1 MRVRI
6 NIVVAIAANGVIGR
20 GSALP
25 WHLPADL
32 RRFRALTNGYPLI
45 MGRLTHLSIGRV
57 LPGRLN
63 IVVSRQP
70 GFSSPGCL
78 IAQDLPQA
86 LQQAA
91 PSAEAMVIGGAGIYR
106 AALPLAERI
115 FLTEVH
121 TDAEGDIHFPQLV
134 REDWRETSREFFAA
148 DEKHAC
154 AYSFVV
160 LERGPVADARS

>member
-1 MRVRI
+1 MRI
-6 NIVVAIAANGVIGR
+6 NIVVAIADNGVIGR

-57 LPGRLN
+57 LPDRLN

-86 LQQAA
+86 LQRAA
-91 PSAEAMVIGGAGIYR
+91 PAAEAMVIGGAGIYR
-106 AALPLAERI
+106 AALPAAQRI

-121 TDAEGDIHFPQLV
+121 AEVEGDVHFPQLA
-134 REDWRETSREFFAA
+134 RDDWHETSRESFAVDA
-148 DEKHAC
+148 QHAC

-160 LERGPVADARS
+160 LERRSAAEARS